1 MTDTGKAT
9 SKLGVQ
15 FLGPILLS
23 ISLNLVLM
31 VLVDYE
37 LNEGN
42 VSREIKA
49 PLMGI
54 ISTSAAFNVG
64 LILYAIKIGAR
75 RRPTQPAE
83 YQ

>member
-9 SKLGVQ
+9 SKLGAQ
-15 FLGPILLS
+15 FLVPILLS
-23 ISLNLVLM
+23 ISVNLVLM
-31 VLVDYE
+31 VLVDYV

-54 ISTSAAFNVG
+54 ISAGAAFNVG

-75 RRPTQPAE
+75 RRPTQPGE